1 MNTFEDEMNLE
12 SYELCIRI
20 LENERMRITNRCK
33 LTQKESIRLYE
44 INVEIQNYET
54 MIDDFYSSQ

>member
-33 LTQKESIRLYE
+33 LTEKESIRLYE